1 MSRLEQRVRSVEM
14 RSTNLLTNSEIQA
27 LLPIDTAPETPA
39 SVVGPDAPGQFRKI
53 QDAYL
58 YTAKHAGTQQDRVEI
73 YLESDLGVETNEKI
87 EVRGIYITT
96 DASLQID
103 VDGTFDV
110 KHTDTPPWDNRNLP
124 IKITPPRVKHDPTQD
139 QLAGVTITNT
149 YSFVPE
155 TQAPTTL
162 SARKR
167 LSTKRLI
174 STYAITGTTATIT
187 TSSAHSF
194 KAGDI
199 LFFDLFSSS
208 PTVFGLDG
216 LFKIDSVTS
225 NTLVYTLPAGV
236 VTPVPATAPVSA
248 SYVFPVAREYL
259 PIGSTWA
266 DSSNSKIYYWD
277 GIRWVDFSTVANPIR
292 DGDPPAAP
300 TNLQVTSIPK
310 VHGPLF
316 NSYSEVTL
324 TWTAPTLTEAGEP
337 LTDLIGYVIKYRTSP
352 TADWDSH
359 FLPTTSAS
367 SFVFGP
373 NFDLEQGETY
383 YFELY
388 ARDSGSQDSDPAT
401 ATHTTQLK
409 TGDHT
414 TYPPTP
420 PIATSRLGTITVTW
434 DGFLKTGPSTTVAA
448 PADIVVM
455 KIYLSTV
462 SGFTPGPT
470 NLALS
475 TRVFGPEGGFDVLTD
490 LNYNTS
496 YYIKISLVN
505 TSGVE
510 GSPSEQVTAQV
521 SPLVNTDLIY
531 STLNTWPFVDGT
543 VSANALANGAVTAS
557 KILGG
562 AVQAQALANG
572 AVTALAIAANAVTS
586 AAIAANAVT
595 GPAIEAS
602 AITAG
607 KIAAGAVTAATI
619 AAGAITSEKI
629 TAGAIGAQQIAADA
643 ITADK
648 ISAGAIGADEIAAGA
663 IIAGKIGAD
672 AVTAA
677 TIAAGAITAGKIAT
691 NAVEADKISAGAITA
706 VKISAGAISADK
718 IQADAIL
725 ADKIQADAISAY
737 VLSGREI
744 RLSAFAT
751 NQNPKISLTKDR
763 LAAFRQNGTTT
774 FRLTASGDFYA
785 DDVFVDSA
793 TVTGTV
799 SGGTISTGTS
809 GKRVALEGAT
819 DSIRFYDTNG
829 NRALT
834 IEANVALAAY
844 NSATNGHT
852 FMVNGAAIFTISSA
866 GVSLTSGETVNSNW
880 PVVGTITATS
890 QITSE
895 TFIRSGLAS
904 GDFATLHSNGGI
916 SAAGGDSPSAGDINA
931 GFNVRAPN
939 RFMQG
944 SFTTLTGTTV
954 AVHRLST
961 TGFFTPAGSDIR
973 LKENIQDLENS
984 LNLINQLRPIKYT
997 YKSESSSPI
1006 INYGLIAQ
1014 EVRPLFE
1021 ENSNI
1026 VNGQETEDEYLSL
1039 EYIQFIAPLI
1049 GAVKELTQRNNELES
1064 RIAKLEER

>member
-1 MSRLEQRVRSVEM
+1 MGIRRRRRKLTSLMSRLEQRVRSVEM
-14 RSTNLLTNSEIQA
+14 RSTNLLSNSEIQA
-27 LLPIDTAPETPA
+27 LLPVGDVPESPT
-39 SVVGPDAPGQFRKI
+39 SVVGPDAPGQFRRV

-73 YLESDLGVETNEKI
+73 YLEADLGAAKDEKI
-87 EVRGIYITT
+87 EVRGIHITA

-103 VDGTFDV
+103 VDGIFDV

-139 QLAGVTITNT
+139 QLAGVTITHT

-174 STYAITGTTATIT
+174 STYAITGTTVTIT
-187 TSSAHSF
+187 TSSDHSF
-194 KAGDI
+194 KAGDV

-208 PTVFGLDG
+208 PTAFGLDG
-216 LFKIDSVTS
+216 LFKITSVTS
-225 NTLVYTLPAGV
+225 NTLVYTIPAGV

-248 SYVFPVAREYL
+248 SYVYPVAREYL
-259 PIGSTWA
+259 PEGSTWA
-266 DSSNSKIYYWD
+266 DSSNNKIYYWD
-277 GIRWVDFSTVANPIR
+277 GIRWVDFSTVADPIR

-300 TNLQVTSIPK
+300 TNLQVTSVPK

-352 TADWDSH
+352 TEDWKDH

-448 PADIVVM
+448 PADIAVM
-455 KIYLSTV
+455 KIYLSTTP
-462 SGFTPGPT
+462 GFTPGPT

-510 GSPSEQVTAQV
+510 GPSSEQVTAQV
-521 SPLVNTDLIY
+521 TPLVNTDIIY

-543 VSANALANGAVTAS
+543 VSANALANGSVTAS

-562 AVQAQALANG
+562 AVQAEALANG
-572 AVTALAIAANAVTS
+572 AVTALAIASNAVTS

-595 GPAIEAS
+595 GPAISAS

-607 KIAAGAVTAATI
+607 KIAAGAVTAVSI

-691 NAVEADKISAGAITA
+691 NAVEADKINAGAITA
-706 VKISAGAISADK
+706 VKIATNAITADK
-718 IQADAIL
+718 IQADAIV
-725 ADKIQADAISAY
+725 ADKIQADAISTY
-737 VLSGREI
+737 IFNGREI

-763 LAAFRQNGTTT
+763 IAAFRANGTTS
-774 FRLTASGDFYA
+774 FRLTASGDFYG
-785 DDVFVDSA
+785 DDIFIDTATVSG
-793 TVTGTV
+793 TVTGGTF
-799 SGGTISTGTS
+799 SGGTFRTAASGRRVLISAASNALIFYNDSGTEVGRLTGFSSSSLNYLTNGLHVFQVDGVAVFSISSTGIAMSTAKTFNSNLDVVGGVTTTASVVADTFVRS
-809 GKRVALEGAT
+809 GAGFGSTLN
-819 DSIRFYDTNG
+819 TNG
-829 NRALT
+829 NITVAAFGSSTLAPNVRG
-834 IEANVALAAY
+834 ANGSALA
-844 NSATNGHT
+844 
-852 FMVNGAAIFTISSA
+852 ISSSDA
-866 GVSLTSGETVNSNW
+866 RLKTNIET
-880 PVVGTITATS
+880 I
-890 QITSE
+890 
-895 TFIRSGLAS
+895 
-904 GDFATLHSNGGI
+904 
-916 SAAGGDSPSAGDINA
+916 PSALETICRLNPVTFDSIVDDTDKRIP
-931 GFNVRAPN
+931 GF
-939 RFMQG
+939 
-944 SFTTLTGTTV
+944 
-954 AVHRLST
+954 
-961 TGFFTPAGSDIR
+961 
-973 LKENIQDLENS
+973 
-984 LNLINQLRPIKYT
+984 
-997 YKSESSSPI
+997 
-1006 INYGLIAQ
+1006 IAQ
-1014 EVRPLFE
+1014 ELEEIFDDNLVIVTKIPPGTTDVPFDIEEDPLRSVEHIHLIPYLVRA
-1021 ENSNI
+1021 I
-1026 VNGQETEDEYLSL
+1026 QELSGKNDEL
-1039 EYIQFIAPLI
+1039 Q
-1049 GAVKELTQRNNELES
+1049 T
-1064 RIAKLEER
+1064 RIAELEER

>member
-14 RSTNLLTNSEIQA
+14 RSTNLLSNSEIQA
-27 LLPIDTAPETPA
+27 LLPVGDVPESPT
-39 SVVGPDAPGQFRKI
+39 SVVGPDAPGQFRRV

-73 YLESDLGVETNEKI
+73 YLEADLGAAKDEKI
-87 EVRGIYITT
+87 EVRGIHITA

-103 VDGTFDV
+103 VDGIFDV

-139 QLAGVTITNT
+139 QLAGVTITHT

-174 STYAITGTTATIT
+174 STYAITGTTVTIT

-194 KAGDI
+194 KAGDV

-208 PTVFGLDG
+208 PTAFGLDG
-216 LFKIDSVTS
+216 LFKVTSVTS
-225 NTLVYTLPAGV
+225 NTLVYTIPAGV

-248 SYVFPVAREYL
+248 SYVYPVAREYL
-259 PIGSTWA
+259 PEGSTWA
-266 DSSNSKIYYWD
+266 DSSNNKIYYWD
-277 GIRWVDFSTVANPIR
+277 GIRWVDFSTVADPIR

-300 TNLQVTSIPK
+300 TNLQVTSEPK
-310 VHGPLF
+310 VHGPSLD
-316 NSYSEVTL
+316 SYSEVRL

-337 LTDLIGYVIKYRTSP
+337 LTDLIGYVIKYRTTP
-352 TADWDSH
+352 TEDPKSH

-401 ATHTTQLK
+401 ATHTTQRK

-434 DGFLKTGPSTTVAA
+434 DGFLKTGPSTTIAA
-448 PADIVVM
+448 PADIAVM
-455 KIYLSTV
+455 KIYLSTTP
-462 SGFTPGPT
+462 GFTPGPT

-521 SPLVNTDLIY
+521 TPLVNTDIIY

-562 AVQAQALANG
+562 AVQAEALANG
-572 AVTALAIAANAVTS
+572 AVTALAIASNAVTS

-595 GPAIEAS
+595 GPAISAS

-607 KIAAGAVTAATI
+607 KIAAGAVTAVSI

-691 NAVEADKISAGAITA
+691 NAVEADKINAGAITA
-706 VKISAGAISADK
+706 VKISANAITADK
-718 IQADAIL
+718 IQADAIV
-725 ADKIQADAISAY
+725 ADKIQADAISTY
-737 VLSGREI
+737 IFNGREI

-763 LAAFRQNGTTT
+763 IAAFRANGTTS
-774 FRLTASGDFYA
+774 FRLTAGGDFFG
-785 DDVFVDSA
+785 DDITIDTA
-793 TVTGTV
+793 RLNGTLTVA
-799 SGGTISTGTS
+799 GTISGSGGNIQTSAS
-809 GKRVALEGAT
+809 GKRVVLSGSSGE
-819 DSIRFYDTNG
+819 IVFYG
-829 NRALT
+829 
-834 IEANVALAAY
+834 
-844 NSATNGHT
+844 
-852 FMVNGAAIFTISSA
+852 
-866 GVSLTSGETVNSNW
+866 TSGTEV
-880 PVVGTITATS
+880 
-890 QITSE
+890 
-895 TFIRSGLAS
+895 AS
-904 GDFATLHSNGGI
+904 IGG
-916 SAAGGDSPSAGDINA
+916 G
-931 GFNVRAPN
+931 
-939 RFMQG
+939 
-944 SFTTLTGTTV
+944 GTTV
-954 AVHRLST
+954 VYDAGTGHSFRVPSGTAVFTVSSTGVTLGAGRDINSTGDITAATVTTTADVSSGTFLSSGSTVQVSTMAIST
-961 TGFFTPAGSDIR
+961 TNPVVRWLAGSRVALTVTSSDARIKGNVR
-973 LKENIQDLENS
+973 PIENAIS
-984 LNLINQLRPIKYT
+984 IINQLNPITFDSLVDQSDKRA
-997 YKSESSSPI
+997 P
-1006 INYGLIAQ
+1006 GFIAQ
-1014 EVRPLFE
+1014 EVEQVFSDDVGIVTELDSAHIETDIDLSDGPLKTLNYESF
-1021 ENSNI
+1021 
-1026 VNGQETEDEYLSL
+1026 VPYLVKAVQEISEKID
-1039 EYIQFIAPLI
+1039 I
-1049 GAVKELTQRNNELES
+1049 LES
-1064 RIAKLEER
+1064 KINTLEGQ

>member
-14 RSTNLLTNSEIQA
+14 RSTNLLSNSEIQA
-27 LLPIDTAPETPA
+27 LLPVGDDPETPA
-39 SVVGPDAPGQFRKI
+39 SVVGPDAPGQFRRV

-73 YLESDLGVETNEKI
+73 YLEADLGAAKDEKI
-87 EVRGIYITT
+87 EVRGIHITA
-96 DASLQID
+96 DATLQID
-103 VDGTFDV
+103 VDGVFDV

-174 STYAITGTTATIT
+174 GTYAITGTTVTIT

-208 PTVFGLDG
+208 PTAFGLDG
-216 LFKIDSVTS
+216 LFKITSVTS
-225 NTLVYTLPAGV
+225 NTLVYTIPAGV
-236 VTPVPATAPVSA
+236 VTPVPATVPVSA
-248 SYVFPVAREYL
+248 SYVYPVAREYL
-259 PIGSTWA
+259 PEGSTWA
-266 DSSNSKIYYWD
+266 DSSNNKIYYWD
-277 GIRWVDFSTVANPIR
+277 GIRWVDFSTVADPIR

-300 TNLQVTSIPK
+300 TNLQVTSEPK
-310 VHGPLF
+310 VHGPSF
-316 NSYSEVTL
+316 NSYSEVRL

-352 TADWDSH
+352 TEDWKDH

-414 TYPPTP
+414 TYPPTA

-462 SGFTPGPT
+462 PGFTPGPT

-510 GSPSEQVTAQV
+510 GPSSEQVTAQV
-521 SPLVNTDLIY
+521 TPLVNTDIIY

-562 AVQAQALANG
+562 AVQAEALANG
-572 AVTALAIAANAVTS
+572 AVTALAIASNAVTS

-595 GPAIEAS
+595 GPAISAS

-607 KIAAGAVTAATI
+607 KIAAGAVTAVSI

-691 NAVEADKISAGAITA
+691 NAVEADKINAGAITA
-706 VKISAGAISADK
+706 VKIATNAITAEKISAGAIDADRL
-718 IQADAIL
+718 QADAITNF
-725 ADKIQADAISAY
+725 IFN
-737 VLSGREI
+737 GREI
-744 RLSAFAT
+744 RLSVFPT
-751 NQNPKISLTKDR
+751 NQNPKISLNRDR
-763 LAAFRQNGTTT
+763 IAAFRSDNTTS
-774 FRLTASGDFYA
+774 FRLTASGDFYG
-785 DDVFVDSA
+785 DDIFINTA
-793 TVTGTV
+793 TVTGTITGGV
-799 SGGTISTGTS
+799 IRTAGGTNKRVILSGTNNWLAIYQSGDADGSPTGTIEGLSTGLRINVRGGGNIAVANTPIIDWDSTSIGLNQNVQVTGRMRASGQVQSNNGACILGANITTTGTISADSTLSIGGTS
-809 GKRVALEGAT
+809 TLSGTATFEGGIRRLQLNDGTTTTATFNSTGFLIRTSSSQRYKTNISDLNISYDSILALQPKVFRRVEEVEEFGENAKYYGGFIAEELAGTELDVFVFYSKDENNQLVPEGIHYEQLSAALVLAIKKQSNLISNLEARIAALEG
-819 DSIRFYDTNG
+819 
-829 NRALT
+829 
-834 IEANVALAAY
+834 
-844 NSATNGHT
+844 
-852 FMVNGAAIFTISSA
+852 
-866 GVSLTSGETVNSNW
+866 
-880 PVVGTITATS
+880 
-890 QITSE
+890 Q
-895 TFIRSGLAS
+895 
-904 GDFATLHSNGGI
+904 
-916 SAAGGDSPSAGDINA
+916 
-931 GFNVRAPN
+931 
-939 RFMQG
+939 
-944 SFTTLTGTTV
+944 
-954 AVHRLST
+954 
-961 TGFFTPAGSDIR
+961 
-973 LKENIQDLENS
+973 
-984 LNLINQLRPIKYT
+984 
-997 YKSESSSPI
+997 
-1006 INYGLIAQ
+1006 
-1014 EVRPLFE
+1014 
-1021 ENSNI
+1021 
-1026 VNGQETEDEYLSL
+1026 
-1039 EYIQFIAPLI
+1039 
-1049 GAVKELTQRNNELES
+1049 
-1064 RIAKLEER
+1064 

>member
-124 IKITPPRVKHDPTQD
+124 IKVTPPRVKHDPTQD

-266 DSSNSKIYYWD
+266 DSTNSKIYYWD
-277 GIRWVDFSTVANPIR
+277 GIRWVDFSTVADPIR

-300 TNLQVTSIPK
+300 TNLQITSVPK

-677 TIAAGAITAGKIAT
+677 TIAAGAITAGKIAA
-691 NAVEADKISAGAITA
+691 NAVEADKINAGAITA

-718 IQADAIL
+718 IAADAIT
-725 ADKIQADAISAY
+725 ADKIQADAISTY
-737 VLSGREI
+737 VFNGREI
-744 RLSAFAT
+744 RLSAFVT

-763 LAAFRQNGTTT
+763 IAAFRSNGTTS
-774 FRLTASGDFYA
+774 FRLTAGGDFYA
-785 DDVFVDSA
+785 DDVFIDTATVNG
-793 TVTGTV
+793 TVTGGTFT
-799 SGGTISTGTS
+799 GGTFRTASSGRRVLMSAASNALVFYNDSGSEVGRITGQSSSSLNYLTGGLHVFQVDNIATLSISSTGMALSTGKTFNSNLDVVGGITTTTS
-809 GKRVALEGAT
+809 IVADTFVRSGAGLGST
-819 DSIRFYDTNG
+819 LNTNG
-829 NRALT
+829 NITVATFGSSTLA
-834 IEANVALAAY
+834 ANVRGANGSALA
-844 NSATNGHT
+844 
-852 FMVNGAAIFTISSA
+852 ISS
-866 GVSLTSGETVNSNW
+866 
-880 PVVGTITATS
+880 
-890 QITSE
+890 
-895 TFIRSGLAS
+895 
-904 GDFATLHSNGGI
+904 
-916 SAAGGDSPSAGDINA
+916 
-931 GFNVRAPN
+931 
-939 RFMQG
+939 
-944 SFTTLTGTTV
+944 
-954 AVHRLST
+954 
-961 TGFFTPAGSDIR
+961 SDAR
-973 LKENIQDLENS
+973 LKKNIETIASALDLIKQ
-984 LNLINQLRPIKYT
+984 INPVTFDSIVDDTDRRIP
-997 YKSESSSPI
+997 
-1006 INYGLIAQ
+1006 GFIAQ
-1014 EVRPLFE
+1014 ELEEIFDDNLVIVSKIPPGTTDVPFDIEGDPLRSVE
-1021 ENSNI
+1021 HI
-1026 VNGQETEDEYLSL
+1026 HLIPYLVKA
-1039 EYIQFIAPLI
+1039 IQ
-1049 GAVKELTQRNNELES
+1049 ELETK
-1064 RIAKLEER
+1064 ITALEEK